1 MKSVII
7 YACVLL
13 LSSCLYS
20 QSNKLDKK
28 LEKSYDYIDKGKLK
42 EADEYTE
49 KLLEENPEYGKGW
62 DLLCKIRYKD
72 YQDSKS
78 SDNLFQNISVTTTDK
93 KGKKTSKDDS
103 LSKALLNML
112 TSISPS
118 KLAYS
123 KYTYTLRKALLTSDD
138 AYLSSA
144 LLRNAFVDIDVDTLV
159 SKKAL
164 KHFNEA
170 EEEFAKK
177 NYDNAAKMYKRAV
190 EEQPNFYKA
199 TMYMGDCFYFT
210 GNYPNAI
217 ESFRAAM
224 NQHPYLLEPRKYIID
239 AYLKARLYDKAI
251 DECIDAMAVYPDL
264 SVELKM
270 EDAVYYS
277 DKKINITWTPRATLP
292 NKIIKDS
299 AKSDLNVYHEKT
311 EKELKGAW
319 LEYKNAMN
327 KIKPFCNEKG
337 IIIKST
343 PLATSKYLEIF
354 SWEEMLKN
362 SPDPML
368 GEARKMQKEGYLDC
382 YVMVTC
388 FHYDFY
394 DQYKDFVSA
403 NKTRIKEYYK
413 KYIVEKS

>member
-1 MKSVII
+1 
-7 YACVLL
+7 
-13 LSSCLYS
+13 
-20 QSNKLDKK
+20 
-28 LEKSYDYIDKGKLK
+28 
-42 EADEYTE
+42 
-49 KLLEENPEYGKGW
+49 
-62 DLLCKIRYKD
+62 
-72 YQDSKS
+72 
-78 SDNLFQNISVTTTDK
+78 
-93 KGKKTSKDDS
+93 
-103 LSKALLNML
+103 
-112 TSISPS
+112 
-118 KLAYS
+118 
-123 KYTYTLRKALLTSDD
+123 
-138 AYLSSA
+138 
-144 LLRNAFVDIDVDTLV
+144 
-159 SKKAL
+159 
-164 KHFNEA
+164 
-170 EEEFAKK
+170 
-177 NYDNAAKMYKRAV
+177 
-190 EEQPNFYKA
+190 
-199 TMYMGDCFYFT
+199 
-210 GNYPNAI
+210 
-217 ESFRAAM
+217 
-224 NQHPYLLEPRKYIID
+224 
-239 AYLKARLYDKAI
+239 
-251 DECIDAMAVYPDL
+251 ECIDAMAVYPDL

-343 PLATSKYLEIF
+343 PLATSKYLEVF